1 MFERFTENWVI
12 KLTSLAFAV
21 VLWFFVI
28 GERNLEVSYIVPLEY
43 QGLSKDLIIAN
54 EVPSSVSV
62 RIAGP
67 RALLMHHTAGDIS
80 IAVDL
85 KGLPAG
91 VTSFK
96 RLEES
101 LNIPS
106 GLKVTRISPSY
117 VDVKLEHIRE
127 KTVPVRVV
135 LSGQPVAGYE
145 VVETRVVPEQVVVT
159 GAGSELKAVNE
170 VVTESID
177 VTGVRESF
185 SQTVPIDYSGN
196 YTYLDKQKTVEVEV
210 LLAADPDIPIINAP
224 ETENEP
230 AEGPSEQ

>member
-1 MFERFTENWVI
+1 MFKKITQNWI
-12 KLTSLAFAV
+12 LKLISLAFAV

-28 GERNLEVSYIVPLEY
+28 GERRLEVSYIVPLEY
-43 QGLSKDLIIAN
+43 QGLSEDMIIAS

-67 RALLMHHTAGDIS
+67 RALLMHHNAGDVS

-85 KGLPAG
+85 KGLPPG

-117 VDVKLEHIRE
+117 VDVKLERIRE
-127 KTVPVRVV
+127 KEVPVQLV
-135 LSGQPVAGYE
+135 LSGTPIPGFKVLK
-145 VVETRVVPEQVVVT
+145 TRVEPQRVT
-159 GAGSELKAVNE
+159 VEGAGSELKAVTQ
-170 VVTESID
+170 VMTEPIALD
-177 VTGVRESF
+177 GVRESF
-185 SQTVPIDYSGN
+185 SQTAPIDYRGN
-196 YTYLDKQKTVEVEV
+196 YTSLQDQKTVEVEV
-210 LLAADPDIPIINAP
+210 ILGPDPAYEPVEEKPPQEAP
-224 ETENEP
+224 V
-230 AEGPSEQ
+230 S